1 MHFNELLGKANA
13 LAPALVKHIKR
24 KIRRGGEGDRDR
36 DRDAE
41 R

>member
-36 DRDAE
+36 DAE